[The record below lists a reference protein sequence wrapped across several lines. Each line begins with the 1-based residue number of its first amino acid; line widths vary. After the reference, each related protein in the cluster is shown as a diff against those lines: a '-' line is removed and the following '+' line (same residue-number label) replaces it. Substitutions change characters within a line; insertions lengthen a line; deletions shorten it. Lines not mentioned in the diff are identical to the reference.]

1 VKTKYIEKF
10 HDRDSAVANWI
21 GTMPWP
27 DLTLR
32 IIKSEF
38 ISGEFQWQVWLQ
50 LFMGIGGYVVFLV
63 TILCAIGFVG
73 NPVVPKSIGSG
84 VAGPLIESMLIST
97 MLPGLFAVQH
107 SVMAWQGFKRW
118 WTRVI
123 SPSIERSTFVP
134 CVDR

>member
-1 VKTKYIEKF
+1 MKTKYIEKF

-21 GTMPWP
+21 GAMPRP

-32 IIKSEF
+32 IIKSEI
-38 ISGEFQWQVWLQ
+38 ISGEFQWQVRLQ

-73 NPVVPKSIGSG
+73 NLVVPKSIDSG

-97 MLPGLFAVQH
+97 MLLGLFAVQH
-107 SVMAWQGFKRW
+107 NVMAWQGSKRW
-118 WTRVI
+118 RTRVI
-123 SPSIERSTFVP
+123 SPSTERSTSVT
-134 CVDR
+134 CVDM

>member
-1 VKTKYIEKF
+1 
-10 HDRDSAVANWI
+10 
-21 GTMPWP
+21 MPWP

-32 IIKSEF
+32 IIKSEI

-73 NPVVPKSIGSG
+73 NLVVPESIDSGTAGS
-84 VAGPLIESMLIST
+84 LIESMLIST
-97 MLPGLFAVQH
+97 ILLGLFALQH

-118 WTRVI
+118 RTRVI
-123 SPSIERSTFVP
+123 SPSTERSTFVP
-134 CVDR
+134 CVDK

>member
-1 VKTKYIEKF
+1 MKTRYIEKF
-10 HDRDSAVANWI
+10 LDRDSAVANWI
-21 GTMPWP
+21 GAMPWP

-32 IIKSEF
+32 IIKSEI
-38 ISGEFQWQVWLQ
+38 ISGEFQWQAWLQ
-50 LFMGIGGYVVFLV
+50 LFMGIAGHVVFLV

-73 NPVVPKSIGSG
+73 NPVAPKSIDTG

-118 WTRVI
+118 RTRVI
-123 SPSIERSTFVP
+123 SPSTERSTSVP
-134 CVDR
+134 CVDK

>member
-1 VKTKYIEKF
+1 MKTKYIEKF

-21 GTMPWP
+21 GAMPWP
-27 DLTLR
+27 GLTLR
-32 IIKSEF
+32 IIKFEI

-63 TILCAIGFVG
+63 TILCAIGLVG

-84 VAGPLIESMLIST
+84 VAGPLIESMPIST
-97 MLPGLFAVQH
+97 MLPSLFAVQH
-107 SVMAWQGFKRW
+107 SVMVWQGFKRW

-123 SPSIERSTFVP
+123 SPSTERSTFVP
-134 CVDR
+134 CVDK

>member
-1 VKTKYIEKF
+1 
-10 HDRDSAVANWI
+10 
-21 GTMPWP
+21 MPWP

-32 IIKSEF
+32 IIKSEI

-73 NPVVPKSIGSG
+73 NLVVPKSIDSG

-97 MLPGLFAVQH
+97 MLLGLFAVQH
-107 SVMAWQGFKRW
+107 NVMAWQGSKRW
-118 WTRVI
+118 RTRVI
-123 SPSIERSTFVP
+123 SPSTERSTFVP
-134 CVDR
+134 CVDK